1 MNIEELEKNWNTYDS
16 LCRRLSD
23 SNLNNMLDDIG
34 ERLVM
39 CPASTKEDQYGCYPG
54 GLIEHG
60 LKVTDAMRRIN
71 TALDLKVPTAA
82 IIKVGL
88 LHEIGKV
95 GDENNDYYQEQT
107 SDWHR
112 EKLGQLYTYN
122 ENLEKMTVS
131 HRTLWLLQHY
141 GVRLDRDE
149 WEAISTA
156 QGFHLEENKFYAYTK
171 NNLTKMLLS
180 AKTLVTTQSQ

>member
-1 MNIEELEKNWNTYDS
+1 MDIEELEKNWNTYDS

-23 SNLNNMLDDIG
+23 DNLNSLLDDLG

-39 CPASTKEDQYGCYPG
+39 CPASPKQDQYGCYPG

-60 LKVTDAMRRIN
+60 LKVTNAMRRIN
-71 TALDLKVPTAA
+71 TALDLKMPTAS

-95 GDENNDYYQEQT
+95 GDSKNEYFLEQT

-112 EKLGQLYTYN
+112 EKLGQLYTFN
-122 ENLEKMTVS
+122 ENLDKMTDS
-131 HRTLWLLQHY
+131 HRTLCLLQQY
-141 GVRLDRDE
+141 GVQLTRDE

-171 NNLTKMLLS
+171 NSLTKMLQS
-180 AKTLVTTQSQ
+180 AKTLVSTQE